1 MDKLK
6 LIKILSLTTSSNDS
20 EALSAIRKA
29 NEFIVAN
36 KLNWNT
42 IFIEPP
48 QSTSNDDFTEMYC
61 QYKKLIQL
69 HNEEI
74 KEYENTVKFS
84 LKIIKNLI
92 LLILAM
98 IVVYFIWG

>member
-6 LIKILSLTTSSNDS
+6 LIKILSLTTSSNDG

-36 KLNWNT
+36 KLSWDT

-48 QSTSNDDFTEMYC
+48 KSVSNDDFTEMYW

-69 HNEEI
+69 HNEEV